1 VFRTS
6 SVLPAKLTPGVS
18 DQDQIHRY
26 PDSPYYGCSTDM
38 GGGFVKGAE

>member
-1 VFRTS
+1 MLMVFRTS

-26 PDSPYYGCSTDM
+26 S
-38 GGGFVKGAE
+38 